1 MIVLNHDPIP
11 PYLTN
16 FRCVAFTRAERDM
29 RRTSETQLVRTKCM
43 ELQVHMLTY
52 IRMSKLARVAMAL
65 TCYLG
70 SAWLDSQLEC

>member
-29 RRTSETQLVRTKCM
+29 RGTSETQLVQTKCM
-43 ELQVHMLTY
+43 ELQVPQNEQVGLCGNG
-52 IRMSKLARVAMAL
+52 SDL
-65 TCYLG
+65 YLR
-70 SAWLDSQLEC
+70 SAWLESQLEC